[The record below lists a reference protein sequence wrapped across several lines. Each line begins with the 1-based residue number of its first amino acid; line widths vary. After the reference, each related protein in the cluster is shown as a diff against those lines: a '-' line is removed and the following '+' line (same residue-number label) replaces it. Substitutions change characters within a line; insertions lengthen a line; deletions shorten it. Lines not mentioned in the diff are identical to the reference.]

1 MDVYFQA
8 GSAPGGSEVER
19 AVADGH
25 VRVTQPGRRATGD
38 HLEYEAAAGR
48 IVMKGGAPAL
58 FDEAKGFTT
67 GQRLT
72 FFIHDDRLFVDG
84 GDQSP
89 ALSKRRI
96 TQ

>member
-1 MDVYFQA
+1 MVA
-8 GSAPGGSEVER
+8 GGAPTRLSDANV
-19 AVADGH
+19 AVSH
-25 VRVTQPGRRATGD
+25 GD

-72 FFIHDDRLFVDG
+72 FFIHDDRLLVDG
-84 GDQSP
+84 GEKSR
-89 ALSKRRI
+89 ALSEYRMP
-96 TQ
+96 Q